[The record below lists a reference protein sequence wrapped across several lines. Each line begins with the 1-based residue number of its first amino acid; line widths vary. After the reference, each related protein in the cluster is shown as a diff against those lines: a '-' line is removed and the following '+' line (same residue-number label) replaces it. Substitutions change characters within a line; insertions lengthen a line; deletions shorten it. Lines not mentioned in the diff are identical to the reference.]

1 MSRIDKFVVRIFF
14 IITLSS
20 LIGCKPVKIASTNEK
35 VNYDFSCIA
44 SQNNCEITTELGDF
58 TVQFSGELAEG
69 KIKTE
74 LPLYIRLKFTGA
86 KDSYKLQ
93 KADSFMEGTNMFMG
107 KIPVFF
113 EVSSEKNTLIAQT
126 LLASCSEE
134 VMTWRLW
141 FTIDINV
148 DNNIKQQSL
157 FIDFDSK
164 RL

>member
-1 MSRIDKFVVRIFF
+1 MNILGKFVLSVFL
-14 IITLSS
+14 IITFLN
-20 LIGCKPVKIASTNEK
+20 LIGCKPVKMASTKEK
-35 VNYDFSCIA
+35 ISYDFSCIT
-44 SQNNCEITTELGDF
+44 SQNNCEITTELGKF
-58 TVQFSGELAEG
+58 IVQFSGELEEG

-74 LPLYIRLKFTGA
+74 LPLYIRLKFNGD
-86 KDSYKLQ
+86 KESYKLQ

-126 LLASCSEE
+126 LLASCSED

-148 DNNIKQQSL
+148 DNNIKQQSF